1 MCVEF
6 GITYD
11 TIAYDVMSD
20 ICLLLKLSQLN
31 LANGVKEQK
40 SHEKAK
46 ELKTGML
53 TAQKK
58 WCW

>member
-1 MCVEF
+1 
-6 GITYD
+6 
-11 TIAYDVMSD
+11 MSD
-20 ICLLLKLSQLN
+20 ICLLLKADQLSQLN